1 MSEVFH
7 DFQVHHLYLCALV
20 IFICFATILIAMTI
34 DLIAGIQKAK
44 ELHIARTSTGLKK
57 TCDKAKKYFP
67 TFGIASL
74 MDVATCIISPF
85 PLFAIAWTVYL
96 LLCEFKSIREK
107 AYEKAEIRKQDR
119 TMQVIL
125 ENKDEIAKA
134 VVEIMKEER
143 KKGGD
148 NEDNQSAT
156 NTGNAECRQQGR
168 HLSSNHQ
175 RMGRA
180 FPHQYSFANGALP
193 RTDCPRIR

>member
-44 ELHIARTSTGLKK
+44 ELHVARTSTGLKK

-85 PLFAIAWTVYL
+85 PMFAIAWTVYL

-107 AYEKAEIRKQDR
+107 AYEKAEIRKQER
-119 TMQVIL
+119 TMKVIL
-125 ENKDEIAKA
+125 ENKEDIAKTLMQLLNQ
-134 VVEIMKEER
+134 EQ

-148 NEDNQSAT
+148 NEDN
-156 NTGNAECRQQGR
+156 
-168 HLSSNHQ
+168 
-175 RMGRA
+175 
-180 FPHQYSFANGALP
+180 
-193 RTDCPRIR
+193 

>member
-1 MSEVFH
+1 
-7 DFQVHHLYLCALV
+7 
-20 IFICFATILIAMTI
+20 MTI
-34 DLIAGIQKAK
+34 DLIAGILQKAK
-44 ELHIARTSTGLKK
+44 ELHVARTSTGLKK

-148 NEDNQSAT
+148 NEN
-156 NTGNAECRQQGR
+156 N
-168 HLSSNHQ
+168 
-175 RMGRA
+175 
-180 FPHQYSFANGALP
+180 
-193 RTDCPRIR
+193 

>member
-74 MDVATCIISPF
+74 MDVAMRTIISPF

-125 ENKDEIAKA
+125 ENKDEILKA

-148 NEDNQSAT
+148 NEDN
-156 NTGNAECRQQGR
+156 
-168 HLSSNHQ
+168 
-175 RMGRA
+175 
-180 FPHQYSFANGALP
+180 
-193 RTDCPRIR
+193 